1 MEESSLLGKG
11 QRRKGGLCRWLCCCL
26 PKEEERTRTRGT
38 SLASPRV
45 FTPPPQEPKWKALDF
60 ASGRMYLI
68 GQGPHRAFARFRHV
82 DLGNESFSG
91 SIIDTEDLQ
100 KPAEVTS
107 QQWRNRYEFF
117 SRFDDGMKI
126 APEDWEHAVPER
138 IAKHMAKRCRGRK
151 VLDAACGAGECA
163 IQFAKVAK
171 VVALNEDAAAI
182 ERTAQNAAKY
192 DVQTRIELKH
202 GSFQELGPLTAAD
215 TVFVR
220 TTAMQSSLA
229 DILQAA
235 GSFAQVMLYLAKSVD
250 PDLLAVL
257 VAQQTELDLTCE
269 FDLFQMSGELKG
281 ICCYLGDLAVLSR
294 EEMLRVMCHRLRV
307 KTEEAALLGRYFNAI
322 KLRSLMRVLD
332 ETETE
337 KATMSL
343 GTRYLER
350 LAEDEECRL
359 DELISPRRLPSL
371 SPAVLLRVREQGYP
385 QAEVL
390 PMILAY
396 CFLPF
401 HVLKV
406 QIEETGLELDGMPV
420 LETNGK
426 KLHSTSAIGRYLCQ
440 LNGLHPSDKLEVYHM
455 ERTAGYLQTIGRE
468 MYDSEANGS
477 LDDFYTRRVPGVLA
491 FLSEKV
497 AKRLGVGGPK
507 PTLADFML
515 VELLWKC
522 RHCPVPESL
531 QSYQHSLC
539 TDVLAKYQLD
549 PTVVHGLFNP

>member
-1 MEESSLLGKG
+1 
-11 QRRKGGLCRWLCCCL
+11 
-26 PKEEERTRTRGT
+26 
-38 SLASPRV
+38 
-45 FTPPPQEPKWKALDF
+45 
-60 ASGRMYLI
+60 MYLI

-91 SIIDTEDLQ
+91 SIVDTEDPQ
-100 KPAEVTS
+100 KPAEVTH
-107 QQWRNRYEFF
+107 QQWKGRYEFF

-126 APEDWEHAVPER
+126 SPEEWEYAVPER
-138 IAKHMAKRCRGRK
+138 IAKHMAKRCRGGK

-171 VVALNEDAAAI
+171 VVAFNENSAAI
-182 ERTAQNAAKY
+182 ERAAQNAAKY
-192 DVQTRIELKH
+192 DVQSRIELKH

-215 TVFVR
+215 TVFIR
-220 TTAMQSSLA
+220 TTALQSSLA
-229 DILQAA
+229 EILAAA
-235 GSFAQVMLYLAKSVD
+235 GSFAQVMLYLPKSVD
-250 PDLLAVL
+250 PDQLAVI

-307 KTEEAALLGRYFNAI
+307 KAEEAALLGRYFNAI

-332 ETETE
+332 ETESE
-337 KATMSL
+337 KVTTNL

-371 SPAVLLRVREQGYP
+371 SPAVLLRVRDQGYP
-385 QAEVL
+385 QDEVL
-390 PMILAY
+390 PMVLAY

-401 HVLKV
+401 HIVKV
-406 QIEETGLELDGMPV
+406 QIEETGLELDGLPV
-420 LETNGK
+420 LETSGK

-440 LNGLHPSDKLEVYHM
+440 LNGLHPSDRLEVYHL
-455 ERTAGYLQTIGRE
+455 ERTVGYLQAVGRE
-468 MYDSEANGS
+468 LYESRTNGS
-477 LDDFYTRRVPGVLA
+477 LDDFYEHKTPVILA
-491 FLSEKV
+491 SLCEKV
-497 AKRLGVGGPK
+497 EKRLGVGGPK

-522 RHCPVPESL
+522 RNCPIPELL
-531 QSYQHSLC
+531 QDYQHRLC
-539 TDVLAKYQLD
+539 IDTLAKYQLD
-549 PTVVHGLFNP
+549 PPIVHGLFNP